1 MAQILNSKSQTS
13 GNLAIEKLKAE
24 AKEFYETP
32 SLLEGMIGSLMYCS
46 NKDKT
51 SAENMYKSNN
61 TVKEVLNLV
70 AVNLCENI
78 ISELINFCNQ
88 SEVFAEAVCNDDRHL
103 KACMETVLKDI
114 GCSISDI
121 EAYRRAVAYY
131 FETADISFEMTLHLN
146 SEEKAQKSAL
156 VLNLFDML

>member
-24 AKEFYETP
+24 AKEFKGYP
-32 SLLEGMIGSLMYCS
+32 SVRDGVL
-46 NKDKT
+46 
-51 SAENMYKSNN
+51 SAL
-61 TVKEVLNLV
+61 T
-70 AVNLCENI
+70 
-78 ISELINFCNQ
+78 NFCNQ
-88 SEVFAEAVCNDDRHL
+88 SEEFAKTIHESEKTFKGCMDSVL
-103 KACMETVLKDI
+103 KAHGFCL
-114 GCSISDI
+114 SDI

-146 SEEKAQKSAL
+146 SEEKAQKSAV